1 MVNFEEN
8 IENQFE
14 FNSHKN
20 LFQDGIL
27 NSLKFSSETLNAIE
41 NIHQLSNEAEVLLI
55 DYLTHRA
62 IQKFCNLNQYYSFNK
77 EAQQTLRSIY
87 QDLFHYLKS
96 GQLPVES
103 IATNHYES
111 IISWLQQTN
120 PFAEKIYS
128 SKGEEL
134 EAVACSEYSPELQIQ
149 ILRLDLKQLVEP
161 ILDIGC
167 GVKGELVRFLRE
179 EGFVVIGFD
188 RFVKDTPDLINA
200 DWFEFSFEEQQ
211 WGTIIS
217 NLGFTNHFMHHHLR
231 NDGNFI
237 GYAKRYMEILNAL
250 KPGGT
255 FIYAPDLPFIEQYL
269 DREKFQIT
277 KHDVGQSEIKSVKVK
292 RLY

>member
-1 MVNFEEN
+1 MKNFEEN

-14 FNSHKN
+14 YNRNKN

-27 NSLKFSSETLNAIE
+27 NSLKFSPETLKAIE
-41 NIHQLSNEAEVLLI
+41 NIHQLSEEAEVLLI

-62 IQKFCNLNQYYSFNK
+62 IQKFCNLNQYYSFDTGAYK
-77 EAQQTLRSIY
+77 ALRSLY
-87 QDLFHYLKS
+87 VELFLNLKT
-96 GQLPVES
+96 GQLPVET
-103 IATNHYES
+103 IAAHHYEN

-134 EAVACSEYSPELQIQ
+134 EAVACSEYSPDLQFE
-149 ILRLDLKQLVEP
+149 ILQLDMNQLVEP
-161 ILDIGC
+161 ILDMGC
-167 GVKGELVRFLRE
+167 GIKGELVKYLRLK
-179 EGFVVIGFD
+179 GFVAYGFD
-188 RFVKDTPDLINA
+188 RFVEETPDLIKA
-200 DWFEFSFEEQQ
+200 DWFEFPFEEQQ

-237 GYAKRYMEILNAL
+237 GYAKRYMEILDSL
-250 KPGGT
+250 KPGGC
-255 FIYAPDLPFIEQYL
+255 FIYAPDLPFIERYL
-269 DREKFQIT
+269 EQEKFQIT